1 MLIRKGGIT
10 RDVDERRLQDYR
22 AKGYE
27 PVHTTK
33 KPVKKE

>member
-10 RDVDERRLQDYR
+10 RDIDERRLQDYK

-27 PVHTTK
+27 PVQTPK
-33 KPVKKE
+33 KPAKKE